1 MSRYLD
7 LLEASIKRR
16 GGRLCVGIDPDPA
29 HLPAAFSQDEE
40 GLRRWCELLISIS
53 MLLSLLNYK
62 YLDVMGGLMLTY
74 QAKLCRERHA
84 RLIKVVVL
92 ISHLV
97 FLLILSRTQ

>member
-1 MSRYLD
+1 
-7 LLEASIKRR
+7 
-16 GGRLCVGIDPDPA
+16 
-29 HLPAAFSQDEE
+29 
-40 GLRRWCELLISIS
+40 

-92 ISHLV
+92 ISHGSSLRSS
-97 FLLILSRTQ
+97 FQSQ